1 MVRKERLELSIP
13 SAMASKT
20 IVYTIPPLAHFNIGT
35 SDRNRTGTHYA
46 ADFKSAGSTYSPTL
60 ALDNF

>member
-1 MVRKERLELSIP
+1 MFYLLKLSIII
-13 SAMASKT
+13 
-20 IVYTIPPLAHFNIGT
+20 IVGT

-60 ALDNF
+60 ADVILYMFLIHVTTYI